1 MTEIEKDILKKF
13 KNQLQERMPVLS
25 IILFGSRAR
34 GDAEPGSDMD
44 VLVLVEGIDVVTARG
59 IASDCAW
66 EASFGSGVLL
76 SPIVY
81 SRLGWEQSPV
91 KASLLSRSIAEHGII
106 I

>member
-44 VLVLVEGIDVVTARG
+44 VLVLVEGIDVVTAR
-59 IASDCAW
+59 AFFFPQSSTRVSD
-66 EASFGSGVLL
+66 GSRVL
-76 SPIVY
+76 
-81 SRLGWEQSPV
+81 
-91 KASLLSRSIAEHGII
+91 
-106 I
+106 